1 MPALVS
7 AANAQA
13 GPVAPDSIVSLFGS
27 NLATSTASAPAM
39 APPTVLAGT
48 SLTFSEG
55 SGSVLPASLYFVSPG
70 QVNAVV
76 PAQLAAGPVTFQ
88 IGNSSGTATLAAVAP
103 SLFSANSN
111 GRGPAAAFVFRLHAD
126 GATSLESTVTC
137 TAGACSNAPIDLS
150 SATDQVY
157 LELFGTG
164 IRARG
169 SLSDV
174 RVSVGGVLV
183 TPTYAGPQ
191 PQYPGMDQVN
201 IPLPNALAGRG
212 ELNLDL
218 SVAGHPA
225 NVVTINAQ

>member
-1 MPALVS
+1 
-7 AANAQA
+7 
-13 GPVAPDSIVSLFGS
+13 VAPDSIVSLYGT
-27 NLATSTASAPAM
+27 NLATSTASAPSM
-39 APPTVLAGT
+39 PLPTVLAQT
-48 SLTFSEG
+48 SLTFSDG
-55 SGSVLPASLYFVSPG
+55 SGSSLPASLYFVSPG

-76 PAQLAAGPVTFQ
+76 PAQLAAGPVAFQ
-88 IGNSSGTATLAAVAP
+88 IGNFSGTATLAAVAP
-103 SLFSANSN
+103 SLFSANNS

-126 GATSLESTVTC
+126 GTTSLESTVTC

-150 SATDQVY
+150 STTDQVS

-164 IRARG
+164 IRGRG

-183 TPTYAGPQ
+183 TPSYAGPQ

-212 ELNLDL
+212 ELNIDL

-225 NVVTINAQ
+225 NVITINAQ